1 VPARSLRDDSVVGV
15 EGDALNGQG
24 NAMEVRFHRLAAR
37 EFREAQKWYE
47 SRRTGLSGDFVT
59 EVDRAL
65 ERITSHPD
73 RWPIYWN
80 RFRRVRL
87 RRFLYSIFYS
97 IEKADLIL
105 VLAVAHVRRRPDYWL
120 RRGRMN

>member
-1 VPARSLRDDSVVGV
+1 
-15 EGDALNGQG
+15 
-24 NAMEVRFHRLAAR
+24 MEVRFHRLAAR

>member
-1 VPARSLRDDSVVGV
+1 
-15 EGDALNGQG
+15 
-24 NAMEVRFHRLAAR
+24 MEVRFHRLAAR

-73 RWPIYWN
+73 RWPIYRN

-87 RRFLYSIFYS
+87 RRFPSSIFYS
-97 IEKADLIL
+97 LERADLIL

-120 RRGRMN
+120 RRGRMT

>member
-1 VPARSLRDDSVVGV
+1 
-15 EGDALNGQG
+15 
-24 NAMEVRFHRLAAR
+24 MEVRFHRLAAR

-47 SRRTGLSGDFVT
+47 SRQTGLSGDFVT

-65 ERITSHPD
+65 ERITAHPD
-73 RWPIYWN
+73 RWPIYLN

-87 RRFLYSIFYS
+87 RRFPYSIFYCL
-97 IEKADLIL
+97 EKADLIL

-120 RRGRMN
+120 RRGRKS

>member
-1 VPARSLRDDSVVGV
+1 
-15 EGDALNGQG
+15 
-24 NAMEVRFHRLAAR
+24 MEVRFHRLAAR

-65 ERITSHPD
+65 ERITLHPD
-73 RWPIYWN
+73 RWPIYRN

-87 RRFLYSIFYS
+87 RRFPYSIFYS
-97 IEKADLIL
+97 LEKADLTSRQESSGKEDSWKL
-105 VLAVAHVRRRPDYWL
+105 ETFQMEPC
-120 RRGRMN
+120 G

>member
-1 VPARSLRDDSVVGV
+1 VSARPLRDDSVVSV
-15 EGDALNGQG
+15 EGHALNGQG

-73 RWPIYWN
+73 RWPIYRN

-87 RRFLYSIFYS
+87 RRFPYSIFYS
-97 IEKADLIL
+97 LERADLIL

-120 RRGRMN
+120 RRGRMT

>member
-1 VPARSLRDDSVVGV
+1 
-15 EGDALNGQG
+15 
-24 NAMEVRFHRLAAR
+24 MEVRFHRLAAR

-65 ERITSHPD
+65 ERITSHPE
-73 RWPIYWN
+73 RWPIYRN

-87 RRFLYSIFYS
+87 GRFPYSIFYS
-97 IEKADLIL
+97 LEKADLIL

-120 RRGRMN
+120 RRGRMT